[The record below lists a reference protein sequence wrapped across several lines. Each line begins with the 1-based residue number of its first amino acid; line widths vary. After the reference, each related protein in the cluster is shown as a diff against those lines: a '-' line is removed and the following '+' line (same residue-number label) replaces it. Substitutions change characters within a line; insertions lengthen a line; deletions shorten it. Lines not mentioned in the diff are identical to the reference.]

1 MGEIAN
7 VLKNAVD
14 AASIKGS
21 FFFSSLND
29 FHNNLK
35 NHFNELSI
43 ASVSTGRHKN
53 LLPEK
58 AASFSIFVGC
68 DLSCRLLK

>member
-53 LLPEK
+53 LLPVK
-58 AASFSIFVGC
+58 KRLAFQYLPGVIFRV
-68 DLSCRLLK
+68 DF